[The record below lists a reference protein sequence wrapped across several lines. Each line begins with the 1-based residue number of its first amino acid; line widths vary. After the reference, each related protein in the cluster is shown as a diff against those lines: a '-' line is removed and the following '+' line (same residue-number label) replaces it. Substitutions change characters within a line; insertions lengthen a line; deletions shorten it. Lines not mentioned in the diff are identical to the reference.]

1 MINQKIKKQDISVII
16 PMLNAEKTLYYTLKS
31 LQKQNFPIK
40 EIIIIDN
47 HSSDSSVDIAKLF
60 KNKNKKIPIKIIER
74 EKTYNVGS
82 SYNLGIK
89 LAKTPLVIV
98 MHSDSILPSNKEI
111 RILVEPFFH
120 DDAVVS
126 TYSIMEHPKEVWLS
140 YNFWQKCQFINAL
153 EKPSAG
159 MFGKFDC
166 YKKTSFLQI
175 GGSDVKNFI
184 PGIGSEDAN
193 LHFRFEKIGKVVSSK
208 AHVIHLHYISGE
220 YTLRDWISRCKLMA
234 RSNGRLVRINWKDLK
249 VNSIIFFIKPLL
261 ASSIL
266 FSVFNPIF
274 LSIPVLFSF
283 TYMKRMY
290 FEKSTREDLKILL
303 LPFVSIFLLYYET
316 FWILEAFL
324 LVKKTS

>member
-1 MINQKIKKQDISVII
+1 MSNQKRKNQDISVII
-16 PMLNAEKTLYYTLKS
+16 PMLNAEKTLLLTLKS

-47 HSSDSSVDIAKLF
+47 HSSDSSVDIAKSF
-60 KNKNKKIPIKIIER
+60 KNKNKKILIKIIER

-89 LAKTPLVIV
+89 MAKTPLVIV
-98 MHSDSILPSNKEI
+98 MHSDSILPTNNEI
-111 RILVEPFFH
+111 RTLVEPFFH
-120 DDAVVS
+120 DDIVVS
-126 TYSIMEHPKEVWLS
+126 TYSIMEHPREVWLS
-140 YNFWQKCQFINAL
+140 YNFWQKCQFVNAL

-193 LHFRFEKIGKVVSSK
+193 LHLRFEKIGKVLSTQ
-208 AHVIHLHYISGE
+208 ARVIHLHYLSGE
-220 YTLRDWISRCKLMA
+220 YTFLDWISRCKLMA
-234 RSNGRLVRINWKDLK
+234 RSNGRLVRINWRDLK
-249 VNSIIFFIKPLL
+249 INSLIFFIKPFL

-266 FSVFNPIF
+266 LSVFNPIF
-274 LSIPVLFSF
+274 LSIPILFSF
-283 TYMKRMY
+283 VYMKRMY
-290 FEKSTREDLKILL
+290 FEKSTREDSRILL
-303 LPFVSIFLLYYET
+303 LPFLSIFLLYFET

-324 LVKKTS
+324 LVRKTS